1 MTRPRQIDV
10 NKRVFEGIDQ
20 RLSPDKRE
28 REEGKTV
35 SPRLTIDINKRKRAG
50 NL

>member
-1 MTRPRQIDV
+1 M
-10 NKRVFEGIDQ
+10 

-28 REEGKTV
+28 REEGKTG
-35 SPRLTIDINKRKRAG
+35 SLRLTIDINKRKRAG